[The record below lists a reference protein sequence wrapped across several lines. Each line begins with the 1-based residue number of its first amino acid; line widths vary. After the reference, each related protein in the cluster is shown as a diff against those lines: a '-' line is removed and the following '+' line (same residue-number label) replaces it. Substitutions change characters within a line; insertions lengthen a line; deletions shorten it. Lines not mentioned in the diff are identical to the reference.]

1 MQTKPL
7 MIELTKHRL
16 ISTEEAIGCAITNC
30 LMFQAALQIT
40 LSFK

>member
-7 MIELTKHRL
+7 MIELTRHRL
-16 ISTEEAIGCAITNC
+16 ISTEELIGCAITNC